1 MAELPRYRPLG
12 AAIPSMPSVDLTVA
26 GRAQAG
32 VFREVSRGL
41 DVMSQYVT
49 KTAEFAALAEG
60 QRYGAENA
68 PTQAQLDEAKK
79 EGADI
84 SAMLPGDD
92 YTVFGRSARKT
103 SLDVIIDQSEM
114 EARKALTAL
123 RLEAEQTDMPATELS
138 AKINGLISGY
148 SSNLYQLNPAAGSKF
163 QASMSTVG
171 NTALLSHS
179 QSLAKKA
186 EKRQEVAAL
195 ASMDMIINEL
205 VAEEIKAGTTFDQR
219 TGEVVTIDQKLDVL
233 RRKIATDGYYV
244 GDKALVKQGL
254 AAFDKKVLQLK
265 TGAVADFVLENPIK
279 NTDDLL
285 LGKQVS
291 DPHIQDILNNMND
304 EERREAVKL
313 SIDLADK
320 QRTRDAQVETANRRK
335 RTDAVDDLLPE
346 ITDAKIRGETD
357 RLYGLL
363 GRLRELDGAKYESIA
378 SAIHTEGGVDDAEVV
393 SGLNRLALNYQLT
406 FEDINTAAKNR
417 QISSGT
423 HLRLLGELKEQ
434 RNVDFATAMDY
445 AKNELGYPTTNRA
458 SFTDEERE
466 AEQKI
471 AKLKNELILAVRRD
485 PAFDRMD
492 FMIKRVRE
500 MQAEAAYTPQQI
512 SQAGVAV
519 KGLAMKLKGLGYSV
533 DRDSDWQDVQSA
545 LTQAVSDQKFDP
557 READGL
563 KKSFTIL
570 GSQ

>member
-1 MAELPRYRPLG
+1 
-12 AAIPSMPSVDLTVA
+12 
-26 GRAQAG
+26 
-32 VFREVSRGL
+32 
-41 DVMSQYVT
+41 MSQYVT

-123 RLEAEQTDMPATELS
+123 RLEADQTDMPATELS

-163 QASMSTVG
+163 QAAMSTVG

-233 RRKIATDGYYV
+233 RTKIATDGYYV

-320 QRTRDAQVETANRRK
+320 QRTRDAQVETANRRR

>member
-1 MAELPRYRPLG
+1 MAELPKYRPLG
-12 AAIPSMPSVDLTVA
+12 VTIQPLPGVDFAAA
-26 GRAQAG
+26 GRAKAS
-32 VFREVSRGL
+32 VFNEISRGL
-41 DVMSQYVT
+41 DVMSQYAYEQQ
-49 KTAEFAALAEG
+49 KFQAAAEG

-103 SLDVIIDQSEM
+103 SLDVVIDQSEM

-123 RLEAEQTDMPATELS
+123 RLEADQTDMPATELS

-195 ASMDMIINEL
+195 ASMDMIVNEL

-378 SAIHTEGGVDDAEVV
+378 SAIHTEGGVDNAEVV
-393 SGLNRLALNYQLT
+393 SGLNRLALNDQLT

-417 QISSGT
+417 QISSAT
-423 HLRLLGELKEQ
+423 HLRLLSDLEGQRKEDFKDA
-434 RNVDFATAMDY
+434 VDFAKDA
-445 AKNELGYPTTNRA
+445 LGYPTTNKL
-458 SFTDEERE
+458 SFTDEDEI
-466 AEQKI
+466 AAQQV
-471 AKLKNELILAVRRD
+471 AKLRNELRLAKRRN
-485 PAFDRMD
+485 PALDSTE
-492 FMIKRVRE
+492 FMIKRVGE
-500 MQAEAAYTPQQI
+500 IQAEVTYTPQQV